1 MTAKV
6 STVILGATGSIGTQT
21 LDVIQQYP
29 SDFELQLITANTSVE
44 QLHILA
50 QKHSISSIGLHSLSV
65 SLPTSDNVQFVQGRK
80 EIADFIIQHS
90 IHTVVFG
97 SSGIED
103 YQILKE
109 VYPYV
114 QKICIA
120 SKEIIVMAGAT
131 GLLKEIQSKCTVL
144 PVDSEHAAVY
154 QLLERCS
161 HKDIKKV
168 YLTASGGPF
177 YSQISNVSTI
187 EWDRITP
194 EMALKHPTWNMGQ
207 KVTMDSATMANKGIE
222 LLEASV
228 LFSLPASQLDVIIHP
243 QSIVHAM
250 VECID
255 GVCYSQNSWPDM
267 RLPIAFALFYPEK
280 KQIDIGKPD
289 SFFTNL
295 HQLSLYPVHTM
306 NIPTI
311 ASAYQALQE
320 GGLSPIVYLAADDV
334 AVEAFLQ
341 HQVPFSHIPRI
352 IQTSLDRFSQ
362 DPIDAS
368 NPVEQYKKLQRR
380 IRHELIKG

>member
-1 MTAKV
+1 MSAKV

-21 LDVIQQYP
+21 LDVIYQYP
-29 SDFELQLITANTSVE
+29 SDFELQFITANTSVE
-44 QLHILA
+44 QLKNMA
-50 QKHSISSIGLHSLSV
+50 QKYSISAIGIHSLSV
-65 SLPTSDNVQFVQGRK
+65 SPPTCENVHIVQGRK
-80 EIADFIIQHS
+80 EIADFIIHHS

-154 QLLERCS
+154 QLMERCPRDQI
-161 HKDIKKV
+161 HKV

-177 YSQISNVSTI
+177 YSQIDNVSTL

-194 EMALKHPTWNMGQ
+194 EMALKHPTWNMGK

-228 LFSLPASQLDVIIHP
+228 LFSLSASQLDVIIHP

-250 VECID
+250 IECVD

-362 DPIDAS
+362 DSVDAS
-368 NPVEQYKKLQRR
+368 NPVEQYKKLQNK
-380 IRHELIKG
+380 IRHELVKG